1 MKVIPK
7 PKHGSKEWLLT
18 RWRDEQGRCV
28 FGASDI
34 PALMNASPYKTRAE
48 LFADKLNEP
57 QEQAESAIF
66 RRGNLLE
73 KPLLE
78 AASEELGH
86 NFFTPE
92 NIYRDR
98 RLSVSLDGVD
108 NSIEPQIV
116 IEAKTTTRYSIYD
129 QNDLPQ
135 EWLWQ
140 GYAQQAVLDC
150 PVWFSVLD
158 RDLKIS
164 VVELPLNR
172 AAIDT
177 LRLETEIFGDWV
189 DKKTPPM
196 DEINNFSA
204 DDIARIWR
212 ATPTMVELD
221 QIGAQL
227 ASDLEKARAASKQ
240 ANDAEA
246 RIKDLLAQ
254 MMLSHEIGLFEGH
267 KVISWQQQAGKTSLD
282 TVRLRNDY
290 PELVKEYEKQ
300 GNPYRVMRTHKRRAN
315 DN

>member
-1 MKVIPK
+1 MRQIAK
-7 PKHGSKEWLLT
+7 PKHGSKEWLLE

-57 QEQAESAIF
+57 VEQAESAIF

-78 AASEELGH
+78 AASEQLDKMI
-86 NFFTPE
+86 FTP
-92 NIYRDR
+92 NTIYRDG

-108 NSIEPQIV
+108 NTIV
-116 IEAKTTTRYSIYD
+116 PEIVVEAKTTTRYSIYD
-129 QNDLPQ
+129 QNDLPI
-135 EWLWQ
+135 EWCWQ
-140 GYAQQAVLDC
+140 GWAQQAVLKC

-164 VVELPLNR
+164 VVELPRNE
-172 AAIDT
+172 AAIDA
-177 LRLETEIFGDWV
+177 LRLETEVFGEWV
-189 DKKTPPM
+189 DNNTPPL

-221 QIGAQL
+221 ATAAQL
-227 ASDLEKARAASKQ
+227 VIDLEKARATSKEAS
-240 ANDAEA
+240 DAEA
-246 RIKDLLAQ
+246 RIKDAIAQ
-254 MMLSHEIGLFEGH
+254 MMLNHEIGMFNGQ
-267 KVISWQQQAGKTSLD
+267 KIVSWQQQAGKASLD
-282 TVRLRNDY
+282 TARLRNDHA
-290 PELVKEYEKQ
+290 ELVKEYEKQ
-300 GNPYRVMRTHKRRAN
+300 GNPYRVMRTHRKKVK
-315 DN
+315 